1 MREGY
6 IIADAEPVGFV
17 CLAVHYK
24 NGGMFVPHDVKAHAP
39 LPSIAHGKRACR
51 SLTISYSPFHA
62 RFPNPTGTARAGN
75 SQRLFG
81 DPTKA
86 EMRRFFAKKGSRA
99 YPIARAATEALAAPV
114 GQSRSFAPCR

>member
-6 IIADAEPVGFV
+6 IIVDAEPVGLV

-24 NGGMFVPHDVKAHAP
+24 NGGMFVAHDVKTHAP
-39 LPSIAHGKRACR
+39 LPASNAHGKRAWR
-51 SLTISYSPFHA
+51 SLTISYSPFDA
-62 RFPNPTGTARAGN
+62 RFPNPTGAARAGN
-75 SQRLFG
+75 SQHLFR

-99 YPIARAATEALAAPV
+99 YPIARAATDVPAAPI
-114 GQSRSFAPCR
+114 GPSRRF